1 MWADVFVASSLMV
14 LWCVLVELFPN
25 AKIGLC
31 EWPVVVATV
40 YSAYCLGNFAY
51 LSAFALVAA
60 AAQVLVWL
68 KLATVGWTLVLLGHV
83 LLWLAIYERP
93 FDHLGKV
100 FKNQTTLTL
109 VSSAC
114 CVAFLLGG
122 LDGDVLG
129 VFVIMT
135 FASFLI
141 VWALWAKQE
150 NGKKF
155 SLFVL
160 GSVTAHV
167 VQTLLRLIPQSLL
180 PARIVG
186 IPPLVWYLLVVFY
199 LGYEAIDVKK
209 VSEQTVV

>member
-1 MWADVFVASSLMV
+1 M
-14 LWCVLVELFPN
+14 
-25 AKIGLC
+25 
-31 EWPVVVATV
+31 
-40 YSAYCLGNFAY
+40 
-51 LSAFALVAA
+51 
-60 AAQVLVWL
+60 
-68 KLATVGWTLVLLGHV
+68 
-83 LLWLAIYERP
+83 
-93 FDHLGKV
+93 
-100 FKNQTTLTL
+100 
-109 VSSAC
+109 
-114 CVAFLLGG
+114 AFLLGG

-141 VWALWAKQE
+141 AWALWAKQE

-180 PARIVG
+180 PTRIVG
-186 IPPLVWYLLVVFY
+186 IPTLVWYLLVVFY